1 MLCDIER
8 KKEDCHRED
17 FCTRKSEA
25 IQGGASLWI
34 ATPPEADRND
44 GEG

>member
-17 FCTRKSEA
+17 FCTRKFVLA
-25 IQGGASLWI
+25 ISDDMGD
-34 ATPPEADRND
+34 PELSNILELPA
-44 GEG
+44 